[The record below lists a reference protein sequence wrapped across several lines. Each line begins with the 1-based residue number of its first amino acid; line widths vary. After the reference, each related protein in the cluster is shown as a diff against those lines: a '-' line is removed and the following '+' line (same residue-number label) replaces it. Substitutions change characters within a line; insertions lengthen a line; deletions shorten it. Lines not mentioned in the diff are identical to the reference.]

1 MSRPLLLSNGSGSLI
16 LDAFTPLFTL
26 NSWNNLQIN
35 HLAEQQEGFTNNN
48 YLKCKLPANHERVI
62 ALPSVLGSL
71 AKPQQPPLT
80 PVSCVRSTG
89 TSRWQRRL
97 FITFSRSPLSGF
109 CTRWWHGGCTWAP
122 ERCLANWWVK
132 CNYNIVAAGHSYSV
146 MVNISTYSLCRVN
159 RREPGDMWHEWW
171 LPLSSVSIQLI
182 YGNAIF
188 NYVLRVVRR
197 ESLSWME
204 KNDQILW

>member
-1 MSRPLLLSNGSGSLI
+1 MQITSKSREGDSPTFCPRFVSQTTTTTPNPRLL
-16 LDAFTPLFTL
+16 
-26 NSWNNLQIN
+26 
-35 HLAEQQEGFTNNN
+35 
-48 YLKCKLPANHERVI
+48 C
-62 ALPSVLGSL
+62 
-71 AKPQQPPLT
+71 
-80 PVSCVRSTG
+80 RSTG
-89 TSRWQRRL
+89 TLRWQRRL

-122 ERCLANWWVK
+122 ERCLANWWVE